1 MKKNIS
7 KILLVAFLAI
17 APALLFSQPN
27 PGTNSN
33 GGQAG
38 GTGGGNPLSGS
49 GSGGGA
55 PVGSGVTILLSLAAL
70 YGAKEIYQTRK
81 KIAE

>member
-7 KILLVAFLAI
+7 KILMVTILAI
-17 APALLFSQPN
+17 APVVLFSQPN
-27 PGTNSN
+27 PGTNAN

-38 GTGGGNPLSGS
+38 GTGGGAPLS

>member
-38 GTGGGNPLSGS
+38 GTGGGAPLS

>member
-49 GSGGGA
+49 GGGA